1 MKKIE
6 VISKHKNQILFVIIG
21 VAVVACCSCIVIFM
35 IQQRNSDIM
44 PLSEKEVSLLG
55 DGKYAF
61 NDFVIG
67 TPYKEMKKRL
77 KKTEDFAPNIRESE
91 NKGQSYQLV
100 EHRMRL
106 EAPGYQNGYISYS
119 FCEKKFHYGRCE
131 LYFSSYAEALVYMNR
146 LVEPLLD
153 LDQLKEERPDEKR
166 YRIKDMFDTQM
177 ELYVSGREDNG
188 EVVILFYKKYK

>member
-61 NDFVIG
+61 NGFVIG

-77 KKTEDFAPNIRESE
+77 KKTEDFVPNIRESE

-153 LDQLKEERPDEKR
+153 LDQLKEERPNETR

>member
-1 MKKIE
+1 
-6 VISKHKNQILFVIIG
+6 
-21 VAVVACCSCIVIFM
+21 
-35 IQQRNSDIM
+35 
-44 PLSEKEVSLLG
+44 
-55 DGKYAF
+55 
-61 NDFVIG
+61 
-67 TPYKEMKKRL
+67 
-77 KKTEDFAPNIRESE
+77 
-91 NKGQSYQLV
+91 
-100 EHRMRL
+100 MRL

-131 LYFSSYAEALVYMNR
+131 LYFSSYAEALVYMDR

>member
-1 MKKIE
+1 
-6 VISKHKNQILFVIIG
+6 
-21 VAVVACCSCIVIFM
+21 
-35 IQQRNSDIM
+35 M

-153 LDQLKEERPDEKR
+153 LDQLKEERPNETR